1 MTTMCILGAFFEFV
15 DELPDTNLFSLRMYM
30 YDYIYDMDICM
41 YVETYYLIMKKISV
55 ELFYFLLDL
64 SRMVAIFD
72 SGV

>member
-1 MTTMCILGAFFEFV
+1 
-15 DELPDTNLFSLRMYM
+15 M

>member
-41 YVETYYLIMKKISV
+41 DVETYSYLKMKKYQ
-55 ELFYFLLDL
+55 LNYF
-64 SRMVAIFD
+64 IFC
-72 SGV
+72 